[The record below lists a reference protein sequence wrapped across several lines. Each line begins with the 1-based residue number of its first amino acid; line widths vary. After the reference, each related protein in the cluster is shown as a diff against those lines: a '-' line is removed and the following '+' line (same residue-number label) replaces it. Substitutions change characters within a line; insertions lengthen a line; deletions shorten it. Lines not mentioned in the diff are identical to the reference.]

1 MAERRKEVSTT
12 FEDIAYLEKRLAE
25 AATPED
31 RARYEK
37 MLILARDS
45 HDAMLEQKLNTK
57 LLKG

>member
-1 MAERRKEVSTT
+1 VSTT